1 MKVMLLGKVGSGKT
15 TLAQRL
21 NEEDVIYTK
30 TQAVSYENNII
41 DTPGEY
47 IENKFFFR
55 ALLVTSVEAEKIIFV
70 QSADEEDSFFP
81 PNFKSMFSGKD
92 VIGVITKIDKVKDC
106 SRAEEILKLAGVD
119 EIYYISK
126 TDNQELKKLKNRIEL

>member
-1 MKVMLLGKVGSGKT
+1 MKVMLLGKIGSGKT
-15 TLAQRL
+15 TLMQRL
-21 NEEDVIYTK
+21 NEEEIVYTK

-55 ALLVTSVEAEKIIFV
+55 ALLVTSVEAEKILFV
-70 QSADEEDSFFP
+70 QSADEEDNFFP
-81 PNFKSMFSGKD
+81 PNFRSMFLGKD
-92 VIGVITKIDKVKDC
+92 VIGVITKMDKVKDC
-106 SRAEEILKLAGVD
+106 SKAEKILKESGVD

-126 TDNQELKKLKNRIEL
+126 TDEEGLRQLKKRIEI